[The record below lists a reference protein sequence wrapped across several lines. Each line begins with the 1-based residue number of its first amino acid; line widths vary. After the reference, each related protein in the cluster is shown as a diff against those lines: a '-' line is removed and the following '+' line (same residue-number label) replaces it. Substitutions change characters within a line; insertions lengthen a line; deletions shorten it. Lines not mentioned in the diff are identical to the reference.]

1 MRFGSVLRLLPLMT
15 ATASWA
21 QVDARMLRQPAV
33 SETQIAFVYAGD
45 IWLVPK
51 AGGVAH
57 RLSTPRGEEQ
67 LPRFSPGGTQIGY
80 SANYDG
86 NTDVYVIPAG
96 GGTPVRVTHHP
107 APDGMLGWYPDGK
120 TLAYMPS
127 SRDYRTWK
135 RYRGG
140 WTPDIWLFDL
150 EKRTAR
156 NLTQNEANDAHPM
169 CGPRS
174 PTWGRRSC

>member
-86 NTDVYVIPAG
+86 NTDVPPLVD
-96 GGTPVRVTHHP
+96 GGTVTVPTFGIYSTDGRWIVEGHGVP
-107 APDGMLGWYPDGK
+107 ARPPYPD
-120 TLAYMPS
+120 
-127 SRDYRTWK
+127 R
-135 RYRGG
+135 
-140 WTPDIWLFDL
+140 
-150 EKRTAR
+150 
-156 NLTQNEANDAHPM
+156 H
-169 CGPRS
+169 
-174 PTWGRRSC
+174 GR